1 MALHQP
7 GVNDWYRIKNANF
20 KDGSPAQLH
29 IYDEIGYFGVSA
41 GDLIRDLADVNGP
54 LDVHINSP
62 GGEVFDGIAIYNALI
77 ARSDVTVYIDG
88 IAASIASVIAMAGNP
103 VLIARQAQMMIHDGF
118 GQAIGNAQDMR
129 DFAELLDKT
138 SNNIA
143 SIYSDHT
150 GKQVAYWREIMKA
163 ETWFDAA
170 EAIDHGLADRLIEN
184 GAGRQVTKNP
194 GDAWDMSVYRIQAG
208 PMPPPGGV
216 HPNQHQHAPMVG
228 HHAHS
233 HHGHGQPDTED
244 GMHLHHHHHNGDN
257 HHDHHHV
264 WDPDGDGDDDS
275 APGTDTD
282 NSHWDSSGRQIRSV
296 PGRPLTSDLAL
307 IDIRNASVD
316 NSPWDASRAMHNA
329 AQSDNPTAF
338 YNAICAG
345 KRSGDPGTQEAHAL
359 PHHYH
364 PGDAPNAAGVRAALA
379 RLSSTQGLTNAD
391 AAKSHLQAH
400 MRSINPDWK
409 PDDSADNPFGLTDD
423 DFTRLSS
430 ELRGAIK

>member
-20 KDGSPAQLH
+20 KDGAPAQLH

-150 GKQVAYWREIMKA
+150 GKPVAYWREIMKA
-163 ETWFDAA
+163 ETWYDSA
-170 EAIDHGLADRLIEN
+170 EAIEHGLADRLTEN
-184 GAGRQVTKNP
+184 GAGRQVTKSP
-194 GDAWDMSVYRIQAG
+194 ADAWDMSVFRAG
-208 PMPPPGGV
+208 VGSSMLNSSV
-216 HPNQHQHAPMVG
+216 HPSQHQHAAMVG
-228 HHAHS
+228 NHTHV

-244 GMHLHHHHHNGDN
+244 GMHMHSHRHDGNN
-257 HHDHHHV
+257 HHDHHHA

-275 APGTDTD
+275 TPSGDTD
-282 NSHWDSSGRQIRSV
+282 HSHWDQSGRQFMSV
-296 PGRPLTSDLAL
+296 PGRPLDTNGNL
-307 IDIRNASVD
+307 IDIRNANVD

-329 AQSDNPTAF
+329 ASSDSPASF
-338 YNAICAG
+338 YNGICAG
-345 KRSGDPGTQEAHAL
+345 KRSGPSDQQSSWAL

-364 PGDAPNAAGVRAALA
+364 PGDAPNAAGVRAALG
-379 RLSSTQGLTNAD
+379 RLNQTHGLTNSD

-400 MRSINPDWK
+400 MRAINPDWK
-409 PDDSADNPFGLTDD
+409 PDDSAENPFGLSDD
-423 DFTRLSS
+423 DFTRLST